1 MYRHLMVPLDD
12 SPLSADSVSRAV
24 ELARALG
31 AKVTF
36 FHARRITGR
45 RASARWS
52 A

>member
-12 SPLSADSVSRAV
+12 STLSAETVHQAAQ
-24 ELARALG
+24 LARALG

-36 FHARRITGR
+36 LHAQSDYG
-45 RASARWS
+45 ASSWARSS

>member
-12 SPLSADSVSRAV
+12 SPLSVDTVSRAV

-36 FHARRITGR
+36 FHARRTTAGA
-45 RASARWS
+45 ASARSS